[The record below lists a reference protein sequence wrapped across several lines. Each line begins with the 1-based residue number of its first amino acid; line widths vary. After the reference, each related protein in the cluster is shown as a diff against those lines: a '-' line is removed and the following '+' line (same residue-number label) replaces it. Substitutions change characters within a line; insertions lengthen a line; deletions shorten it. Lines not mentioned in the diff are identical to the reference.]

1 MGGPGGG
8 GGGGGGAGSLPSA
21 RWDASGP
28 AWAHEAGSL
37 PTQGES
43 RPVGTYEAG
52 LPDPRGDVFAIPTDK
67 KANVFVAI

>member
-1 MGGPGGG
+1 M
-8 GGGGGGAGSLPSA
+8 GGGGAGSLPSA

-52 LPDPRGDVFAIPTDK
+52 LPDPRGGGGGRVR
-67 KANVFVAI
+67 NSYR